1 RFAAYSAGAVD
12 LAVGVA
18 LVVMGTQNPHGS
30 GLRFGGW
37 VLIASCWLPPWVLLA
52 VRYEIGPDALIVRR
66 GPIAKRIPLD
76 SVDEVRSSAPLPG
89 LEGVIVSYRKGTRR
103 VREPLFPDDPTE
115 FLRQL
120 GQLASF
126 LEPAADGT
134 LRRAR

>member
-1 RFAAYSAGAVD
+1 MVFAHRPPSVLRFAAYSAGAVD

-37 VLIASCWLPPWVLLA
+37 VLIASCWL
-52 VRYEIGPDALIVRR
+52 
-66 GPIAKRIPLD
+66 PIAKRIPLD